1 MGRNQYQPVRDGSI
15 SAQRSASQMEQAHKA
30 IELASDPEK
39 LKQQLK
45 SAGVSD
51 EEITKLM
58 AAGFRTGSAFNDPS
72 QNVNV
77 TKFKNHYFNTAA
89 TQI

>member
-1 MGRNQYQPVRDGSI
+1 MAKDKTITGVIMGRNQYQPVRDGSI
-15 SAQRSASQMEQAHKA
+15 SVQRSASQMEQAHKA

-45 SAGVSD
+45 SGGVSD

-58 AAGFRTGSAFNDPS
+58 ENR
-72 QNVNV
+72 
-77 TKFKNHYFNTAA
+77 
-89 TQI
+89 I